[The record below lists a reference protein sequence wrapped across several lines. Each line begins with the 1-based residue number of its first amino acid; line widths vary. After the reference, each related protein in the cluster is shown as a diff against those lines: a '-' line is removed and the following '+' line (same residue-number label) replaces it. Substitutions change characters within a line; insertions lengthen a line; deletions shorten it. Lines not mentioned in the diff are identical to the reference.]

1 MSYGGYGIREE
12 RRERKVSMQPA
23 KNDSKSRGRLLA
35 GLGLLGPGETFGAR
49 PDLADG
55 GNTSDSVNT
64 GEGSA
69 VVSARSAVLEVGL
82 CEVVRN
88 EVSHNPREVGAREE
102 EKRTVVSMHSKAE
115 DPATE
120 QASEEAGQRL
130 RLALRRSRARPE
142 GTAAS
147 WQVKLQQGGKGSKR
161 EARGRKR
168 RENKRWSVSAMT
180 TESLSRLWKHS
191 HSRRGVAGKGLSG
204 CGLGTV
210 LYKRQ
215 KRARLVF
222 GRAMTTTSFRLT

>member
-69 VVSARSAVLEVGL
+69 VVSARSAVLEVGGGVDAL
-82 CEVVRN
+82 ESGR
-88 EVSHNPREVGAREE
+88 SGDGA
-102 EKRTVVSMHSKAE
+102 SL
-115 DPATE
+115 
-120 QASEEAGQRL
+120 GG
-130 RLALRRSRARPE
+130 SRAKVALSVATLTSAAGRNSGKLAGE
-142 GTAAS
+142 G
-147 WQVKLQQGGKGSKR
+147 
-161 EARGRKR
+161 
-168 RENKRWSVSAMT
+168 
-180 TESLSRLWKHS
+180 
-191 HSRRGVAGKGLSG
+191 RGVAGKGLSG

-210 LYKRQ
+210 
-215 KRARLVF
+215 VVDI
-222 GRAMTTTSFRLT
+222 